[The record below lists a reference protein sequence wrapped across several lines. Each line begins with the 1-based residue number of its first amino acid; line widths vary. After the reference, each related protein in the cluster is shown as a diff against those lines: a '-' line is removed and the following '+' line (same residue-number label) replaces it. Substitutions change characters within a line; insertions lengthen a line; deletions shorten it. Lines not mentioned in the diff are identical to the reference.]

1 MWTEIVDTFHTLE
14 DWYESPDIYN
24 YVGFLIQS
32 GVSLAAIYQKYER
45 NLKSENP
52 EPFLTLLEKEICQLM
67 QDIDMEKDGNGN
79 YRITT
84 EYQNRP
90 KIRKILLLLNI
101 NVLSQQLK
109 KINDNN
115 EETHSEANVF
125 KFPFDLYKSQQWE
138 IEHID
143 SATTNDLKST
153 EDKKDW
159 VDSSVA
165 EIWGN
170 ISQAPK
176 NIQDAYNNDNW
187 DSLIGLIKE
196 DQNEDEEDKNSIGN
210 LTLLDSATNREYQN
224 SLFCR
229 KRKYIIQKI
238 SEGRYFLT
246 CTQYVFLKFFDDS
259 INSTDRAKWT
269 KADKEK
275 YHSYIVEQLQRFL
288 PEQK

>member
-1 MWTEIVDTFHTLE
+1 M
-14 DWYESPDIYN
+14 
-24 YVGFLIQS
+24 
-32 GVSLAAIYQKYER
+32 
-45 NLKSENP
+45 
-52 EPFLTLLEKEICQLM
+52 
-67 QDIDMEKDGNGN
+67 
-79 YRITT
+79 
-84 EYQNRP
+84 
-90 KIRKILLLLNI
+90 
-101 NVLSQQLK
+101 LSQQLK
-109 KINDNN
+109 KINTNN
-115 EETHSEANVF
+115 EETLSEANVF
-125 KFPFDLYKSQQWE
+125 KFPFDLYKSQQWD

-176 NIQDAYNNDNW
+176 NIQDAYNNGNW

-196 DQNEDEEDKNSIGN
+196 DQNEDEEDKNFIGN

-224 SLFCR
+224 ALFCR

-275 YHSYIVEQLQRFL
+275 YHSYIVKQLIRFL